1 MKIRIQ
7 DNSLRLRMTL
17 KEVEALATTGRVA
30 RTMQVLGAAG
40 PGGRLEYELIR
51 DGSLV
56 ESVVVV
62 EGSSISV
69 RLCEADFHELQEEG
83 REGVYLRR
91 EWTGDDGASQR
102 FMAFVEKDRPGSTC
116 EKKEQWIYDAPER
129 GEVVLRPIPP
139 NVRRG

>member
-17 KEVEALATTGRVA
+17 KEVEALAETGRVA
-30 RTMQVLGAAG
+30 RSMQVQSAAG
-40 PGGRLEYELIR
+40 PGGRLDYELVR
-51 DGSLV
+51 DATLA
-56 ESVVVV
+56 ESDVVVT
-62 EGSSISV
+62 GSAVSV
-69 RLCEADFHELQEEG
+69 RLCDADFRELQRED

-91 EWTGDDGASQR
+91 QWTGDDGTQQR

-116 EKKEQWIYDAPER
+116 EKIEQWIYDAPAR
-129 GEVVLRPIPP
+129 GEVELRPIPP